1 MRREE
6 AEIYIKDDL
15 ANYLSARGISLRKNF
30 NCLNPDHNDSRPS
43 MGYDVKRN
51 KVHCFS
57 CGADYSTIDLIGLE
71 YGLTE
76 NSDIYKKAYELYE
89 IDIDAPQDDFSP
101 QKEDRRYK
109 TPLSQNKPANQKI
122 DAIEDLEKPGKI
134 YDFTKTIETAHKKL
148 LENPA
153 AMKYFKSRGLTEKI
167 TKEYKIGYHEAG
179 YNGLLEDFP
188 ELQSQGK
195 KQGLYKYILPY
206 VNNDNTCNY
215 FITEIID
222 RTQVDEFNGKYRKL
236 KDIKANIFN
245 ERYLISN
252 TPETI
257 FICEGIYDAL
267 SVEMAGG
274 KAIAFIGTAHRR
286 FLSLC
291 KEYKPN
297 SKFIIML
304 DNDGAGQKAVKA
316 VKEGLDILGLEY
328 TIHKPN
334 NGKDAN
340 ESLQKDR
347 EAFINDITEA
357 IKGAVEQNKLDYYN
371 NSALSHIKA
380 FKNGINESVNTPA
393 ISTGFIELNDI
404 LDGGLYEGLYIL
416 GAISSLGK
424 TTFTLQLAD
433 QIARAGHDILFFSL
447 EMARVEV
454 MAKSISRTTFIESK
468 QNKAL
473 SKTTRGIM
481 AGKKYRYYTQE
492 EKDLINQSIE
502 SYSQYANHVYI
513 YEGRYVKEDKAER
526 ININHIRE
534 LVNKHV
540 TLTGKRPVVFIDY
553 LQIIAPTD
561 IRATDKQNTDIA
573 VFELKEI
580 SRDFKIP
587 VVAVSSFNRENYSQP
602 VSMAS
607 FKESGAIEY
616 SSDVLLGLQYSGM
629 EYQEG
634 EADKDR
640 TKRIREL
647 FRTNEAQARN
657 GDAQEIELKVLKQR
671 NGAKGSI
678 GLYMTAKF
686 NFFDDFKQVDPTE
699 TPFNNQPVAKRI

>member
-1 MRREE
+1 MKRED

-15 ANYLSARGISLRKNF
+15 PNYLSSKGLSLRKNF
-30 NCLNPDHNDSRPS
+30 KCLSPDHHDSHPS
-43 MGYDVKRN
+43 MGYDSKRN
-51 KVHCFS
+51 KAHCFS
-57 CGADYSTIDLIGLE
+57 CGADYSTIDLIGLD
-71 YGLTE
+71 YGLTD
-76 NSDIYKKAYELYE
+76 NSEIYKKAYELYGIE
-89 IDIDAPQDDFSP
+89 VDTAQDDFSP
-101 QKEDRRYK
+101 QKDYRRYNA
-109 TPLSQNKPANQKI
+109 PLNANKPTNQRI
-122 DAIEDLEKPGKI
+122 DDIEDLEKPIKV
-134 YDFTKTIETAHKKL
+134 YDFTKTIEAAHKESL
-148 LENPA
+148 SNPQALEYYRA
-153 AMKYFKSRGLTEKI
+153 RGLSEEI
-167 TKEYKIGYHEAG
+167 IKEYMLGYHKEG
-179 YNGLLEDFP
+179 YNDLLKDFP

-195 KQGLYKYILPY
+195 KQGLYKYVLPY
-206 VNNDNTCNY
+206 VNNDKTCNY
-215 FITEIID
+215 FISEITD

-245 ERYLISN
+245 ERYLSSDS
-252 TPETI
+252 PETI

-291 KEYKPN
+291 KEYKPK
-297 SKFIIML
+297 SRFIIML
-304 DNDGAGQKAVKA
+304 DNDGAGQKAVEA

-328 TIHKPN
+328 AVHKPN

-340 ESLQKDR
+340 ESIQKDR

-371 NSALSHIKA
+371 NSALSHIA
-380 FKNGINESVNTPA
+380 DFKNGINESVNTPA
-393 ISTGFIELNDI
+393 ISTGFIEFNDI

-424 TTFTLQLAD
+424 TTFVLQLAD
-433 QIARAGHDILFFSL
+433 QIARAGHDVLFFSL

-468 QNKAL
+468 YNKDL

-481 AGKKYRYYTQE
+481 TGKKYRYYTQE
-492 EKDLINQSIE
+492 EKDLISHSIE
-502 SYSQYANHVYI
+502 SYSQYANCVYI

-587 VVAVSSFNRENYSQP
+587 VVAISSFNRENYSQP

-629 EYQEG
+629 EYQDG
-634 EADKDR
+634 EAEKDR

-657 GDAQEIELKVLKQR
+657 GEAQEIELKVLKQR
-671 NGAKGSI
+671 NGAKGSL
-678 GLYMTAKF
+678 GLYMTAKY
-686 NFFDDFKQVDPTE
+686 NFFDDFKSIEPTD